1 MATTFMQITPQKITG
16 GCLCGG
22 VRYEIN
28 FKPEHDWKRG
38 PHTCQCTQCRK
49 NCGSLV
55 FNMHTVTASE
65 ITWNSQS
72 TYAEYNSSPGCYRSF
87 CNKCGSPL
95 AWTNHAVNT
104 DIELAVG
111 TIDEQFLLGE
121 RDAEDKPLGAHGI
134 ALADPDADH
143 FYVRN
148 EIAGVTDKLTSSGT
162 RFWKGSKKGPM
173 AKSVD

>member
-1 MATTFMQITPQKITG
+1 
-16 GCLCGG
+16 
-22 VRYEIN
+22 
-28 FKPEHDWKRG
+28 
-38 PHTCQCTQCRK
+38 
-49 NCGSLV
+49 
-55 FNMHTVTASE
+55 MHTVTASE

-87 CNKCGSPL
+87 CKKCGSPL

-121 RDAEDKPLGAHGI
+121 RDAEDRPLGAHGI
-134 ALADPDADH
+134 ALANPDADH

-148 EIAGVTDKLTSSGT
+148 EISGVTDKLTSSGT
-162 RFWKGSKKGPM
+162 RFWQGSKEGPM

>member
-1 MATTFMQITPQKITG
+1 
-16 GCLCGG
+16 
-22 VRYEIN
+22 
-28 FKPEHDWKRG
+28 
-38 PHTCQCTQCRK
+38 
-49 NCGSLV
+49 
-55 FNMHTVTASE
+55 MHTVTASE

-87 CNKCGSPL
+87 CKKCGSPL

-134 ALADPDADH
+134 ALANPDADH

-148 EIAGVTDKLTSSGT
+148 EVAGVTDKLTSSGT
-162 RFWKGSKKGPM
+162 RFWKGSKEGPM
-173 AKSVD
+173 AELVD